1 MNFVDIFILLV
12 LAVCVL
18 GGYYKGFLSTLVR
31 IGMTLLSFFLALS
44 LSPLLSGAVR
54 GQQDLYD
61 MLLYYTEGSEYVAAT
76 DVELT
81 RVGISQVTSE
91 KLREVLRNAN
101 MPIPMDTAV
110 QRNIAVEAFRAE
122 GIGTLGDYF
131 NRTIVA
137 VTLNIFCVVLLFALI
152 RALTGVIL
160 GGIEYA
166 RGFPMLR
173 QGDSLLGAALGV
185 LHGALFLFVI
195 FMLLPVVLVVL
206 PRVYTFISESYF
218 GAFFYRAN
226 PFLRLVPDV

>member
-81 RVGISQVTSE
+81 RAGISQVTSE
-91 KLREVLRNAN
+91 KLRE
-101 MPIPMDTAV
+101 
-110 QRNIAVEAFRAE
+110 
-122 GIGTLGDYF
+122 
-131 NRTIVA
+131 
-137 VTLNIFCVVLLFALI
+137 
-152 RALTGVIL
+152 
-160 GGIEYA
+160 
-166 RGFPMLR
+166 
-173 QGDSLLGAALGV
+173 
-185 LHGALFLFVI
+185 
-195 FMLLPVVLVVL
+195 
-206 PRVYTFISESYF
+206 
-218 GAFFYRAN
+218 
-226 PFLRLVPDV
+226 